1 MHVSLFPLSLCPLLL
16 PSLPPFPLY
25 PPSLPP
31 SPPPSRPAYM
41 DEYEKLERELQKQ
54 YEVYVE
60 KHCNL
65 SYLEH
70 QLRDVEQ
77 AEQDK
82 MEVSGWQCVGNSQY
96 IAEQSSYMFITM
108 EGML

>member
-1 MHVSLFPLSLCPLLL
+1 MIRLYDLVCTSHATLRVFPSALYFYFPSFPSSLL
-16 PSLPPFPLY
+16 P
-25 PPSLPP
+25 LPP

-70 QLRDVEQ
+70 QLREVEQ

-82 MEVSGWQCVGNSQY
+82 MEVSTWH
-96 IAEQSSYMFITM
+96 
-108 EGML
+108 GMGA